1 MICEDSGLKCTKKG
15 VVYKAS
21 SLDCK
26 SGMSDQESHG
36 VGSVYIGETSRQFGR
51 RALEHIKNVS
61 FMKKN
66 SFIVQH
72 WMERHSLQ
80 TSAPKFKFEI
90 VSTHRDALS
99 RQLSEA
105 LQIRTQGNLNRKSEQ
120 AGAEL
125 GQAQPKL
132 GFWFD

>member
-21 SLDCK
+21 CLECK

-51 RALEHIKNVS
+51 KALEHIKNVS

-80 TSAPKFKFEI
+80 TSDPKFKFKI
-90 VSTHRDALS
+90 VSTYGDALS